1 MARVCQVSP
10 ATVAHW
16 IDQGHLRGHRTP
28 TGRRRV
34 DSADLISFLRTHQM
48 AVPEDLEQRDERD
61 VVVVVEDDPTYLRA
75 LVMTIERSDLD
86 VEVVQAT
93 NGVDGLLEIG
103 RVQPSLVLLDY
114 GLPDLNAVQV
124 LQRLLEPGR
133 RLNAEVIVM
142 TAWLPEE
149 AGAELR
155 KVGVKTIVNKAEGMS
170 AVVDAMRQALRRQVA
185 A

>member
-1 MARVCQVSP
+1 
-10 ATVAHW
+10 
-16 IDQGHLRGHRTP
+16 
-28 TGRRRV
+28 
-34 DSADLISFLRTHQM
+34 M